1 MPYTCRT
8 NLCCLIIIAVLCTTA
23 LAPVVYASDTKIAV
37 VVSRKIRPYLQ
48 VTDGILDRV
57 SQRAS
62 RSESSSPEISR
73 PESSNSES
81 SNSEMS
87 SPEAADP
94 KGSDPRGSDPKTSPE
109 TADSQISDPQI
120 SDTDVFFLTPGDDL
134 VTTQVIDRLIAGA
147 YDLVAAVGPE
157 AASLVWE
164 TGIPGKKIYAAVL
177 DPDAVPH
184 IPDDAC
190 GISLRIPVAVQLATI
205 ADAFPSFQ
213 KIGLLFD
220 PDHNQWFFEAAVA
233 AAGAAAEA
241 GAAGAVA
248 AGGGGGEA
256 GEAAETAAATAAGE
270 AAASF
275 GDRSIHIIPLQV
287 RARNHIARVVTD
299 NLADID
305 AVWMIPDQ
313 TVISEKLIQYVI
325 KQALYKNTGVI
336 GYNAYFTRTGALFSF
351 EFDYLSL
358 GRQAGEL
365 IIDYL
370 AGKECHSVSPLFK
383 TRINSQVAG
392 KLGLEMEAD
401 R

>member
-1 MPYTCRT
+1 MPITHSK
-8 NLCCLIIIAVLCTTA
+8 NLYCLIIIAVLCTMA
-23 LAPVVYASDTKIAV
+23 AAPLVRASDTKIAV
-37 VVSRKIRPYLQ
+37 VVSQKIRPYLQ

-57 SQRAS
+57 SQKAS
-62 RSESSSPEISR
+62 DPEASDAEISDPEIS
-73 PESSNSES
+73 
-81 SNSEMS
+81 
-87 SPEAADP
+87 
-94 KGSDPRGSDPKTSPE
+94 
-109 TADSQISDPQI
+109 DS
-120 SDTDVFFLTPGDDL
+120 DVFFLSPGDDL
-134 VTTQVIDRLIAGA
+134 VTTQVIDRLITGA

-177 DPDAVPH
+177 DPDAVSH

-190 GISLRIPVAVQLATI
+190 GISLRIPVAVQLYTI
-205 ADAFPSFQ
+205 ADAFPSFR

-220 PDHNQWFFEAAVA
+220 PNHNQWFL
-233 AAGAAAEA
+233 
-241 GAAGAVA
+241 
-248 AGGGGGEA
+248 
-256 GEAAETAAATAAGE
+256 E
-270 AAASF
+270 AAAAAAADATNAF

-351 EFDYLSL
+351 EFDYVAL
-358 GRQAGEL
+358 GRQAGVL

-370 AGKECHSVSPLFK
+370 AGKGCRSVSPLFE
-383 TRINSQVAG
+383 TRINSQVAR
-392 KLGLEMEAD
+392 KLGLEMEAG

>member
-1 MPYTCRT
+1 MPITHSK
-8 NLCCLIIIAVLCTTA
+8 NLYCLIIIAVLCTMA
-23 LAPVVYASDTKIAV
+23 AAPLVRASDTKIAV
-37 VVSRKIRPYLQ
+37 VVSQKIRPYLQ

-57 SQRAS
+57 SQKAS
-62 RSESSSPEISR
+62 DPEASDAEISDPEIS
-73 PESSNSES
+73 
-81 SNSEMS
+81 
-87 SPEAADP
+87 
-94 KGSDPRGSDPKTSPE
+94 
-109 TADSQISDPQI
+109 DS
-120 SDTDVFFLTPGDDL
+120 DVFFLSPGDDL
-134 VTTQVIDRLIAGA
+134 VTTQVIDRLITGA

-177 DPDAVPH
+177 DPDAVSH

-190 GISLRIPVAVQLATI
+190 GISLRIPVAVQLYTI
-205 ADAFPSFQ
+205 ADAFPSFR

-220 PDHNQWFFEAAVA
+220 PNHNQWFL
-233 AAGAAAEA
+233 
-241 GAAGAVA
+241 
-248 AGGGGGEA
+248 
-256 GEAAETAAATAAGE
+256 E
-270 AAASF
+270 AAAAAADATNAF

-351 EFDYLSL
+351 EFDYVAL
-358 GRQAGEL
+358 GRQAGVL

-370 AGKECHSVSPLFK
+370 AGKGCRSVSPLFE
-383 TRINSQVAG
+383 TRINSQVAR
-392 KLGLEMEAD
+392 KLGLEMEAG